1 MGALITQDLLLLL
14 LLKNME
20 FCRKL
25 ALHRACVCSPNIP
38 TLLKDTGAGGC
49 AADGRVFAEQA
60 SGHCTR
66 MNCGSSQEME
76 AGGALVWHYPQ
87 LHSELGSSLCHL
99 RLRIIYINR
108 WTGGKVKPV
117 TSRFASWLYDPWILK
132 YSRSGWRGCSGCA
145 QKSSRVMV
153 PAKCSPT
160 IHAGHTVSTLDAIA
174 VLLPSTPGT

>member
-132 YSRSGWRGCSGCA
+132 YSRSGWRGW
-145 QKSSRVMV
+145 
-153 PAKCSPT
+153 
-160 IHAGHTVSTLDAIA
+160 
-174 VLLPSTPGT
+174 